1 MANCLNCGRKL
12 GCSCQ
17 RRTASDGKSV
27 CTNCIINYEKIL
39 INLNKLT
46 NSTKIQKK
54 LISTA
59 NNPTIV
65 NVKTTNIK
73 YDTK

>member
-27 CTNCIINYEKIL
+27 CASCITNYEKI
-39 INLNKLT
+39 IVNLNKIT
-46 NSTKIQKK
+46 NPTTTQKTST
-54 LISTA
+54 TT
-59 NNPTIV
+59 NDPTIV
-65 NVKTTNIK
+65 NVQTTNIK